1 MTLCNGVFTVIR
13 CQQVMFFK
21 MLWLI
26 APYIPLRCR
35 LKWRSPPSC
44 SWRRRC
50 SLLFA
55 WRECCRCHPFW
66 FCNPEYRNKKIKAKQ
81 CDHIWRRF
89 ANLAKKLAIFE
100 GFYSYLKKI
109 NFFGQ
114 YCTINLAIWSHWSK
128 AKEIVIGF
136 QTRQTLRKWVQTFP
150 LALLLPIAV
159 KRPSCYWLGWGSM
172 NA

>member
-13 CQQVMFFK
+13 GQQVIYCLMFFK

-66 FCNPEYRNKKIKAKQ
+66 FCNPEYRNKK
-81 CDHIWRRF
+81 
-89 ANLAKKLAIFE
+89 
-100 GFYSYLKKI
+100 LKRSSVTI
-109 NFFGQ
+109 FGQ
-114 YCTINLAIWSHWSK
+114 DLPIWQKKNWQFLR
-128 AKEIVIGF
+128 AFIVIW
-136 QTRQTLRKWVQTFP
+136 KNKP
-150 LALLLPIAV
+150 ILASVIQLGNIEQLILPPGHTEAKPKKSSSV
-159 KRPSCYWLGWGSM
+159 SRLGKP
-172 NA
+172 